1 MVLLALGV
9 AAVLLGI
16 AVIHVYWAIGGRLG
30 AGAAVPEVSG
40 KPALSPSPNATL
52 LVALAL
58 TVAALVVLGRIQVW
72 RSSLVPPWVFTL
84 GTWVLAAVFLLRAVG
99 DFRLVGFFKRV
110 RGTRF
115 ATRDTFLYSPLC
127 LALGLSLVGIARSA
141 WRG

>member
-9 AAVLLGI
+9 AAVLLGL

-30 AGAAVPEVSG
+30 AGAAVPETAG
-40 KPALSPSPNATL
+40 RPAFTPSPNATL
-52 LVALAL
+52 SVALGL
-58 TVAALVVLGRIQVW
+58 TVAALVVLGRVQVW
-72 RSSLVPPWVFTL
+72 RSSLIPPAAFSA
-84 GTWVLAAVFLLRAVG
+84 GTWVLAGVFLLRAVG

-141 WRG
+141 WQG